1 MIVRKIGIALTPFL
15 VLLCVV
21 PTLFASPAPAKKH
34 TTFFQEDREGW
45 FWYQKNN
52 ATEKNA
58 TKPIT
63 PPVADQKSE
72 EEKEFDG
79 FKDIDWNEVWTLHPD
94 KFQALITDT
103 QKWAIQDPSVD
114 RLKIYIALQKVAKER
129 AVKFQQVWGETLNQN
144 PLLDELK
151 RSPTKVGSLI
161 EAHLSRQDK
170 EKYLKPMREN
180 MGILYFY
187 SSTCAYCDKQK
198 KILEYFIDKWGW
210 ENITAINTETEVDAV
225 LEYGVDIV
233 PDMWVVGHFN
243 GEIRKRRIG
252 AGLLTVG
259 DIEKGLMNAW
269 SYWTRD
275 KPYEV
280 PETIEQLQPF
290 EKFLENMSSDGKNDI
305 PKM

>member
-1 MIVRKIGIALTPFL
+1 MF
-15 VLLCVV
+15 
-21 PTLFASPAPAKKH
+21 AKKAIVAISTPLLALFFISPSLASSPPIQKK
-34 TTFFQEDREGW
+34 TTFFQDDREGW
-45 FWYQKNN
+45 FWYQQNN
-52 ATEKNA
+52 ATEEKNA
-58 TKPIT
+58 TKSIT
-63 PPVADQKSE
+63 PPLADQKTK
-72 EEKEFDG
+72 EKEFDG
-79 FKDIDWNEVWTLHPD
+79 FKDIDWEAVWKLHPD

-161 EAHLSRQDK
+161 EAQLSRQDR
-170 EKYLKPMREN
+170 EKHLKPMREN

-187 SSTCAYCDKQK
+187 SSTCAYCEKQK

-210 ENITAINTETEVDAV
+210 KNITAINTETEVDAV

-233 PDMWVVGHFN
+233 PDMWVVGHFD

-259 DIEKGLMNAW
+259 DIESGLMNAW
-269 SYWTRD
+269 SYWTRG
-275 KPYEV
+275 KPYEA

-290 EKFLENMSSDGKNDI
+290 EKFLENMNPENKKDTS
-305 PKM
+305 KM